1 MCASRFGITV
11 RSPPPERFTMSWS
24 ISNPNAPRDP
34 SKPVEAGDPRTLG
47 YGTDQGRWLAE
58 TMKKSANN
66 NNPFRAF
73 PAGTRASVPPSAVSA
88 HMASQQPPA
97 AAYSRSP
104 AQYAAAEI
112 SHPYTPPPAQSPVN
126 YAPVSHAPVSHAPT
140 STVSYTQQSPA
151 PAFNAGAASKPVVVL
166 CAVPPRCSARPTPI
180 DTAASTLNASPVGTP
195 YATASLPRP
204 AARPPSLGDGYDV
217 SVASTPPLSFAQPP
231 PQPSFAAVPP
241 LCSARPTPID
251 TAAST
256 LNASPVGT
264 PYATAAASLPP
275 VLKLSSAVSLT
286 VPAAQLS
293 YAAPPP
299 QPSYVCAAPPSQSL
313 TLRAPA
319 FTPGASPAKPVP
331 IPTTLP
337 PPTPSYAAPPL
348 QPSYAVAPPPQP
360 SYAAPAPQPSY
371 AAPPLQSSSFAA
383 LPPQPSFAAVPAP
396 QPSYAAVPALQPS
409 YAAAPPPQPSYAAVP
424 AKPLDPGDPRTL
436 AYGTDKGRW
445 LQEQVRAQSASGAT
459 PNPFSAR
466 AARPSY

>member
-1 MCASRFGITV
+1 
-11 RSPPPERFTMSWS
+11 MSWS

-58 TMKKSANN
+58 TMKKSANS

-88 HMASQQPPA
+88 HMASQQPPV

-151 PAFNAGAASKPVVVL
+151 PAFNAGAASKPVAVS
-166 CAVPPRCSARPTPI
+166 CAVLPRCSARPTPI
-180 DTAASTLNASPVGTP
+180 DTAASTLNASPAGTP

-231 PQPSFAAVPP
+231 PQPSPAAVPFSQP
-241 LCSARPTPID
+241 S
-251 TAAST
+251 
-256 LNASPVGT
+256 
-264 PYATAAASLPP
+264 YATAPPPQPPYSMAPAPPPSYAAPP
-275 VLKLSSAVSLT
+275 PQPSYAAPQPPSYAT
-286 VPAAQLS
+286 APAPKPS

-319 FTPGASPAKPVP
+319 FTPSAPAFTPGVSPAKPVP

-337 PPTPSYAAPPL
+337 PPTPSYAAPPM
-348 QPSYAVAPPPQP
+348 QPSY
-360 SYAAPAPQPSY
+360 
-371 AAPPLQSSSFAA
+371 
-383 LPPQPSFAAVPAP
+383 
-396 QPSYAAVPALQPS
+396 
-409 YAAAPPPQPSYAAVP
+409 
-424 AKPLDPGDPRTL
+424 DPGDPRTL

>member
-1 MCASRFGITV
+1 
-11 RSPPPERFTMSWS
+11 MSWS

-88 HMASQQPPA
+88 HMASQQPPV

-126 YAPVSHAPVSHAPT
+126 YAPVSQAPVSHAPT

-151 PAFNAGAASKPVVVL
+151 PAFNAGAASKPVVVS

-231 PQPSFAAVPP
+231 PQPSFATVPFSQPSFAAVPFSQP
-241 LCSARPTPID
+241 SYASAPPPQPPYSMAPAPPPSY
-251 TAAST
+251 AAPPPQPSY
-256 LNASPVGT
+256 AAPQPPS
-264 PYATAAASLPP
+264 YATA
-275 VLKLSSAVSLT
+275 
-286 VPAAQLS
+286 PAPKPS

-319 FTPGASPAKPVP
+319 FTPGVSPAKPVP

-337 PPTPSYAAPPL
+337 PPTPSYAAPPM
-348 QPSYAVAPPPQP
+348 QPSY
-360 SYAAPAPQPSY
+360 
-371 AAPPLQSSSFAA
+371 
-383 LPPQPSFAAVPAP
+383 
-396 QPSYAAVPALQPS
+396 
-409 YAAAPPPQPSYAAVP
+409 
-424 AKPLDPGDPRTL
+424 DPGDPRTL

-466 AARPSY
+466 TARPSY

>member
-1 MCASRFGITV
+1 
-11 RSPPPERFTMSWS
+11 MSWS

-73 PAGTRASVPPSAVSA
+73 PAGTRATAVPPSAVSA

-97 AAYSRSP
+97 AAHSRSP

-151 PAFNAGAASKPVVVL
+151 PAFNAGAASKPVVVS

-231 PQPSFAAVPP
+231 PQPSFAAVP
-241 LCSARPTPID
+241 
-251 TAAST
+251 
-256 LNASPVGT
+256 
-264 PYATAAASLPP
+264 ASLYSYASAPP
-275 VLKLSSAVSLT
+275 PQPPCSMARAPPLSFAQPPPQPSFAA
-286 VPAAQLS
+286 VPASQLS

-299 QPSYVCAAPPSQSL
+299 QPSYVSAAPPSQSL
-313 TLRAPA
+313 TMRAPA

-337 PPTPSYAAPPL
+337 PPTPSYAAPP
-348 QPSYAVAPPPQP
+348 PQP
-360 SYAAPAPQPSY
+360 
-371 AAPPLQSSSFAA
+371 
-383 LPPQPSFAAVPAP
+383 
-396 QPSYAAVPALQPS
+396 
-409 YAAAPPPQPSYAAVP
+409 YAAVP
-424 AKPLDPGDPRTL
+424 AKPAGPLDPGDPRTL

>member
-1 MCASRFGITV
+1 MRSSLIAERSVHGEQSGHKKASRSKVLFFCICASRFGIL
-11 RSPPPERFTMSWS
+11 RHPSAQARGSAGKRITMSWS

-97 AAYSRSP
+97 AAYSPSP
-104 AQYAAAEI
+104 AQNTAAEI
-112 SHPYTPPPAQSPVN
+112 SHPYTPPPAQRPVN

-151 PAFNAGAASKPVVVL
+151 PAFNAGAASKPVVVS
-166 CAVPPRCSARPTPI
+166 CAVLPRCSARPTPI

-231 PQPSFAAVPP
+231 PQPSPAAVPFSQP
-241 LCSARPTPID
+241 S
-251 TAAST
+251 
-256 LNASPVGT
+256 
-264 PYATAAASLPP
+264 YATAPPPQPPYSMAPQPSYAAPP
-275 VLKLSSAVSLT
+275 PQPSYAAPQPPSYAT
-286 VPAAQLS
+286 APAPKPS

-319 FTPGASPAKPVP
+319 FTPGVSPAKPVP

-348 QPSYAVAPPPQP
+348 QPSYAAAPPPQP
-360 SYAAPAPQPSY
+360 PY
-371 AAPPLQSSSFAA
+371 
-383 LPPQPSFAAVPAP
+383 
-396 QPSYAAVPALQPS
+396 
-409 YAAAPPPQPSYAAVP
+409 AAPPPQPSYAAVP

>member
-1 MCASRFGITV
+1 
-11 RSPPPERFTMSWS
+11 MSWS

-73 PAGTRASVPPSAVSA
+73 PAGTRVPPSAVSA

-97 AAYSRSP
+97 AAHSRSP

-151 PAFNAGAASKPVVVL
+151 PAFNAGAASKPVVVS

-180 DTAASTLNASPVGTP
+180 DTAASTLNASPVGTQ

-231 PQPSFAAVPP
+231 PQPSFAAVPFSQP
-241 LCSARPTPID
+241 S
-251 TAAST
+251 
-256 LNASPVGT
+256 
-264 PYATAAASLPP
+264 YATASPPQPPYSMAPAPQPSYAAPP
-275 VLKLSSAVSLT
+275 PQPSYAAPQPPSYAT
-286 VPAAQLS
+286 APAPKPS

-319 FTPGASPAKPVP
+319 FTPGVSPAKPVP

>member
-1 MCASRFGITV
+1 
-11 RSPPPERFTMSWS
+11 MSWS

-73 PAGTRASVPPSAVSA
+73 PAGTRAASVPPSAVSA

-97 AAYSRSP
+97 AAHSRSP

-151 PAFNAGAASKPVVVL
+151 PAFNAGAASKPVVVS

-231 PQPSFAAVPP
+231 PQPSFATVPFSQPSFAAVPFSQP
-241 LCSARPTPID
+241 SYASAPPPQPPYSMAPAPPPSY
-251 TAAST
+251 AAPPPQPSY
-256 LNASPVGT
+256 AAPQPPS
-264 PYATAAASLPP
+264 YATA
-275 VLKLSSAVSLT
+275 
-286 VPAAQLS
+286 PAPKPS

-319 FTPGASPAKPVP
+319 FTPGVSPAKPVP

-348 QPSYAVAPPPQP
+348 QPSYAVAPSPQP

-383 LPPQPSFAAVPAP
+383 LPPQPSFAAVPA
-396 QPSYAAVPALQPS
+396 
-409 YAAAPPPQPSYAAVP
+409 PQPSYAAVP

>member
-1 MCASRFGITV
+1 
-11 RSPPPERFTMSWS
+11 MSWS

-73 PAGTRASVPPSAVSA
+73 PAGTRAASVPPSAVSA

-97 AAYSRSP
+97 AAHSRSP

-151 PAFNAGAASKPVVVL
+151 PAFNAGAASKPVVVS

-231 PQPSFAAVPP
+231 PQPSFAAVPFSQP
-241 LCSARPTPID
+241 SYASAPPPQPPYSMAPAPPPSY
-251 TAAST
+251 AAPPPQPSY
-256 LNASPVGT
+256 AAPQPPS
-264 PYATAAASLPP
+264 YATA
-275 VLKLSSAVSLT
+275 
-286 VPAAQLS
+286 PAPKPS

-319 FTPGASPAKPVP
+319 FTPGVSPAKPVP

-337 PPTPSYAAPPL
+337 PPTPSYAAPPM
-348 QPSYAVAPPPQP
+348 QPSY
-360 SYAAPAPQPSY
+360 
-371 AAPPLQSSSFAA
+371 
-383 LPPQPSFAAVPAP
+383 
-396 QPSYAAVPALQPS
+396 
-409 YAAAPPPQPSYAAVP
+409 
-424 AKPLDPGDPRTL
+424 DPGDPRTL